1 MQIDLKI
8 FFVIII
14 FSFSETMARG
24 KPNYDFFG
32 KDDEEEVPR
41 SGDFGRG
48 IGTMQERMNSSRDRT
63 LDTQKRALQSIAQSE
78 EMGNA
83 TAEEL
88 LEQREKLEKANRQL
102 DEISEMQDT
111 SQRHINNLSS
121 IFGGVRNFF
130 SRKKAES
137 GAAKQTEVAASEG
150 EVSRQHLRSVMATN
164 GSHIDRTADRVDDL
178 RSNSTL
184 SNRTKDARD
193 AEIDSNLALMGD
205 GMSRLKNLAS
215 GLGTEIESQNKL
227 LDQMAPKADRVNQRM
242 NNQQKD
248 LNRLLYGKK

>member
-1 MQIDLKI
+1 
-8 FFVIII
+8 
-14 FSFSETMARG
+14 MARA
-24 KPNYDFFG
+24 KPNFFG
-32 KDDEEEVPR
+32 NDDEEEVPR
-41 SGDFGRG
+41 GGDFGRG
-48 IGTMQERMNSSRDRT
+48 IGTMQERMASSRDRT
-63 LDTQKRALQSIAQSE
+63 IDTQKRALQSIAQSE
-78 EMGNA
+78 EMGVA

-130 SRKKAES
+130 SRKKADS
-137 GAAKQTEVAASEG
+137 GAARRTEAAAAEG
-150 EVSRQHLRSVMATN
+150 EVSRQHLRSTIATN
-164 GSHIDRTADRVDDL
+164 GMSSHVDRTAERVEDL
-178 RSNSTL
+178 RSQSLT
-184 SNRTKDARD
+184 SNRPKDARD
-193 AEIDSNLALMGD
+193 LEIDSNLVMMGD

-215 GLGTEIESQNKL
+215 GLGSEIESQNKL
-227 LDQMAPKADRVNQRM
+227 LDQMAPKAEHVNQRM